1 MAEEEKGKKEEALPL
16 EQAATGEEQPEQDEP
31 EEKEELAGD
40 NEDEPHKIAARSSGG
55 REVPEHSI
63 ASRGIPSKDSLFLP
77 PFNSPELRAFQDG
90 NENIT
95 RNSWNIEEVVNFVFP
110 ARFQAKYHEIA
121 IGFMKLLLEKS
132 ALTGDEIGNFVSQ
145 NGVSKATFYNRVL
158 PRLRRVGMIKVERQ
172 TIIALENKRKFRP
185 MTITLSKTFGNYLMK
200 IGDSWLAIVDD
211 ARSKKK

>member
-1 MAEEEKGKKEEALPL
+1 MAEEGKAKRGEAVPERKAAPEEAKEQL
-16 EQAATGEEQPEQDEP
+16 EQEEP
-31 EEKEELAGD
+31 EEKEEEQSEGKEEPEEK
-40 NEDEPHKIAARSSGG
+40 EDEPHK
-55 REVPEHSI
+55 I

-95 RNSWNIEEVVNFVFP
+95 RNSWNLEEVVNFVFP
-110 ARFQAKYHEIA
+110 ARYQTKYHEIA